1 MKVIIKKCM
10 KIIYLFKGGD
20 VSNGNNKETQG

>member
-10 KIIYLFKGGD
+10 KMIYLFKGGD
-20 VSNGNNKETQG
+20 VSNGNNQKEKG

>member
-10 KIIYLFKGGD
+10 MIYLFKGGD
-20 VSNGNNKETQG
+20 VSNGNNQKEKG